1 MKLRKRLIYLL
12 LVFVFIS
19 GSVIGCAKKSNSNT
33 EATSNNTSSKVT
45 VQATVTPAPVTS
57 GAQNTSEEVTLTYVA
72 GKDDSG
78 ATQQIIEAF
87 QTKYPNIKIDFQELP
102 GNSDDVK
109 KSISTSLAAGDSSP
123 DVFSADIIWISQFAS
138 AGWLL
143 DVTNEVSAI
152 KDQYLSGPVLTT
164 EYNGKN
170 YAFPSYTDVGLLY
183 YRKDLVETPPKT
195 WDELVAL
202 SKEHI
207 GKDGIEY
214 GYVFQA
220 FQGEPVV
227 CNSLEFIKQNGG
239 VDLVDGKF
247 QINSKNAVDALKFMR
262 SLIDEGI
269 SPEGVLT
276 HKPEDTRAIFEEGKA
291 LFMRN
296 WTYAYALANAETS
309 KVAGK
314 VGVTTLPVGPD
325 GTSSSGTI
333 GGWDI
338 AINSKTEHKDAAILF
353 AQYLS
358 GAEAQKIR
366 TVVASTF
373 PTNKAVYEDEEI
385 KAAAPYLADLAIAFD
400 QAQPR
405 PQVSDYAKVSGII
418 QEYTH
423 KALTLDLDYETALNK
438 LNDALNQA
446 IAK

>member
-1 MKLRKRLIYLL
+1 MHLL
-12 LVFVFIS
+12 LVSVLII
-19 GSVIGCAKKSNSNT
+19 GSVTGCGKKAESSDTVTTGGSASSEEPAQAETDSNT
-33 EATSNNTSSKVT
+33 ETTENQTS
-45 VQATVTPAPVTS
+45 A
-57 GAQNTSEEVTLTYVA
+57 EEVTLTYVA

-87 QTKYPNIKIDFQELP
+87 QAQYPNIKIDFQELP

-109 KSISTSLAAGDSSP
+109 KSISISLAAGDSSP
-123 DVFSADIIWISQFAS
+123 DVFAADIIWISQFAS
-138 AGWLL
+138 AEWLL
-143 DVTNEVSAI
+143 DVTSEVSAI
-152 KDQYLSGPVLTT
+152 QDEYLSGPLLTT
-164 EYNGKN
+164 QYEGKN

-183 YRKDLVETPPKT
+183 YRTDLIDTPPTTWEELVE
-195 WDELVAL
+195 L

-239 VDLVDGKF
+239 LDLVDGKF
-247 QINSKNAVDALKFMR
+247 QINSENAVEALKFER
-262 SLIDEGI
+262 SLIDDKI

-296 WTYAYALANAETS
+296 WTYAYALAQSDTS
-309 KVAGK
+309 KVAGN
-314 VGVTTLPVGPD
+314 VGVTTLPVGPS

-338 AINSKTEHKDAAILF
+338 AINSKTEHKESAVIF

-385 KAAAPYLADLAIAFD
+385 KAAAPYLAALAPAFEE
-400 QAQPR
+400 AQPR
-405 PQVSDYAKVSGII
+405 PQVSDYSVISSIM
-418 QEYTH
+418 QEYFH
-423 KALTLDLDYETALNK
+423 KALTTDLDYKTALNE